1 MNEESKFIPTMV
13 IVSYNNGCVLIT
25 EVDNF
30 VLYKKLLAQGWSIPI
45 RIVYIDSKDIFI
57 GYEYND
63 R

>member
-1 MNEESKFIPTMV
+1 MNEESEFIPTMV
-13 IVSYNNGCVLIT
+13 MVSYNNGCVLIT

-45 RIVYIDSKDIFI
+45 RIDSKDIFI